1 MDNWHAE
8 VKSQSEPD
16 ALCFLIGNQKDL
28 ENQREVGIDKA
39 EKFKHIKQLD
49 FFAETSAK
57 TGDNVTETFV
67 NIAKLLYQKNIQ
79 KILSTKRDHSKRG
92 KRRGQS

>member
-1 MDNWHAE
+1 MDNWHSE

-16 ALCFLIGNQKDL
+16 ALCFLIGNQKDN

-39 EKFKHIKQLD
+39 EKFKQIKELD

-57 TGDNVTETFV
+57 TGENVTETFV
-67 NIAKLLYQKNIQ
+67 NIAKLLYQKNI
-79 KILSTKRDHSKRG
+79 
-92 KRRGQS
+92 